1 MEKLS
6 VVLWNYKSYMG
17 KYRLVNKT
25 AKEVVDVHDNLA
37 DMEEAKE
44 FFYLKKQIP
53 SKDDFERLY
62 EVKSDDKEEKK
73 FNRQF

>member
-25 AKEVVDVHDNLA
+25 AKEIVDVHDNLA

-62 EVKSDDKEEKK
+62 EVKSEDDREENK
-73 FNRQF
+73 NRD

>member
-1 MEKLS
+1 
-6 VVLWNYKSYMG
+6 MG

-25 AKEVVDVHDNLA
+25 AKEVVDVQDNLT

-44 FFYLKKQIP
+44 FFYFKKQIP

-62 EVKSDDKEEKK
+62 EVKKEKDETDTRVK
-73 FNRQF
+73 F

>member
-1 MEKLS
+1 
-6 VVLWNYKSYMG
+6 MG

-25 AKEVVDVHDNLA
+25 AKEVVDVQDNLT

-44 FFYLKKQIP
+44 YFYFKKQIP

-62 EVKSDDKEEKK
+62 EVKSEEEDKK
-73 FNRQF
+73 RD

>member
-1 MEKLS
+1 
-6 VVLWNYKSYMG
+6 MG

-25 AKEVVDVHDNLA
+25 AKEVVDVQDNLT

-44 FFYLKKQIP
+44 YFYFKKQIP

-62 EVKSDDKEEKK
+62 EVKSEDDREENK
-73 FNRQF
+73 NRD

>member
-1 MEKLS
+1 
-6 VVLWNYKSYMG
+6 MG

-62 EVKSDDKEEKK
+62 EVKSDNKEEKK